1 MTIYERKIMLV
12 DDNRELLAM
21 IEDTL
26 KRNGFT
32 DVVTAE
38 NVKETQACFAKEKP
52 EMAVLD
58 IMLPDGDGFTLF
70 RSIREKSNIPILFLS
85 AKDEDN
91 DRLFGLGLGADDYM
105 TKPFLSQ
112 ELVLRVSAIL
122 KRTYAYQKKE
132 QEEKKT
138 ISLGKRTVVFSEGI
152 VLSEGQ
158 EIPLTAKELL
168 LLEKLC
174 ENRGKI
180 VTFDALCQAAW
191 EDSYYGYENTLM
203 VHIRHLR
210 EKIEEDPSHPVYLLT
225 ARGLGYRLAR

>member
-1 MTIYERKIMLV
+1 MGKKVLVV
-12 DDNRELLAM
+12 DDERL
-21 IEDTL
+21 I
-26 KRNGFT
+26 
-32 DVVTAE
+32 
-38 NVKETQACFAKEKP
+38 VKGIKFSLVQDDMEVDCAYDGEEAL
-52 EMAVLD
+52 EMAKKTEYDMVLLD
-58 IMLPDGDGFTLF
+58 VMLPDEDGLSLVKRL
-70 RSIREKSNIPILFLS
+70 RSDKETVMIPVLMVT
-85 AKDEDN
+85 AKTTELDKVK
-91 DRLFGLGLGADDYM
+91 GLDLGADDYM